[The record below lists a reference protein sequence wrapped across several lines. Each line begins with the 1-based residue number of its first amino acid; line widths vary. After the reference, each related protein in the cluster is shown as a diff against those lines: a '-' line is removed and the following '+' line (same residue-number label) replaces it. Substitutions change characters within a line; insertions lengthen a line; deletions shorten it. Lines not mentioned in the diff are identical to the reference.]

1 MENDDENEM
10 SLVNSSQIFSM
21 YCCNPFKKKPGH
33 NLHRKN
39 LRTVK
44 QNILMHHKEIVEN
57 DKICD
62 SCRKAVL
69 KLPLVNSETEDSFFS
84 SETGDEVPEIDD
96 SFDVSTPQREEA
108 LEAFNE
114 GLIGFNW
121 TGKTENGGLGVF

>member
-1 MENDDENEM
+1 
-10 SLVNSSQIFSM
+10 
-21 YCCNPFKKKPGH
+21 
-33 NLHRKN
+33 
-39 LRTVK
+39 
-44 QNILMHHKEIVEN
+44 MHHEEIVEN

-69 KLPLVNSETEDSFFS
+69 KLPLVNSETENSFFS

-121 TGKTENGGLGVF
+121 TGKTKNGGLGVF